1 MSPSRFSHDALVA
14 RGAPDLWARG
24 LRVLLLLA
32 FFAQLLFSSLGK
44 SPTIDEPNH
53 LARGYAY
60 LKTGDLRLSRDEGHP
75 PLFNLLCALPLALVE
90 DLKLPTDRPSWQSG
104 FRNAFAV
111 EFLFG
116 GDSPL
121 AQVVFLGR
129 LPVMLAMMCVAAL
142 VARWAG
148 DLYGPRGSVLALAL
162 CAFDPN
168 LIAHGR
174 LVTTDAGITLFVLA
188 TLYLFWRFLQRPSWY
203 MLVATGV
210 ALGAALGVKFSALLL
225 LPLLGLLGLIEALN
239 PRGSLS
245 FSRRLLRTHSSRRR
259 VGARGRPRWLS
270 SLAVCASV
278 MVAVVALAGLTL
290 WAIYG
295 FQVGRPAGWG
305 IDVPAPVY
313 VEGLEKTLAHA
324 AEVGHPSFLMGQRST
339 QGWWYYFP
347 AAFALKTPIPSLIAL
362 LRALLS
368 MIRARL
374 GRWEWVLLLAP
385 AVYFAASVGSVLN
398 IGYRHLLPTLPFLW
412 IYVGRLASNL
422 RPHSDARTHS
432 DAQTH
437 SDAPGESIIRA
448 LAGRGGMWGRVS
460 AALSMAALGVWLA
473 TGTLSVAPDYL
484 AYFNAFAGGPDGG
497 WRYLVDS
504 NLDWGQDLPSL
515 AAYLEGHKSERVYLS
530 WFGCTYPHL
539 YGLDLSYHLLP
550 SHLSYPY
557 PGDAAQ
563 SPYNPLYPAP
573 GLYAIGATN
582 LNGVGLAAGDVFAN
596 FRGLEPIARV
606 GHSIHIYEI
615 AEVPGELADAAS
627 DGVLRP
633 TCISRLRFK
642 DLSEKAEAASLGRG
656 PGAVKWFDHQR
667 GFILPAVGDP
677 AYVLPSPPLA
687 FAPGWQDAFLAQA
700 EVVHT
705 QAEGEP
711 APSGRGLPGALVY
724 HLDRASADAVREE
737 MLGAIPAAP
746 ISWSPSAVFDL
757 QAEVYAL
764 PGPASFE
771 HGLELVGYRLLSG
784 ETLQPGE
791 TLELLT
797 MWRPEAEMP
806 ASASDLRIFVHLLD
820 THSRVWGGEDRLDL
834 HPPTWEGGDLLV
846 QYHRVPLAVDAGPG
860 IYQLEIGLYAT
871 ITMKRLALHVGGV
884 PVADRLLLQPIQ
896 VPER

>member
-1 MSPSRFSHDALVA
+1 MSSFRFPHNAWVA
-14 RGAPDLWARG
+14 PQFVRPWARG
-24 LRVLLLLA
+24 LRILLLLA
-32 FFAQLLFSSLGK
+32 FFAQLLFSALDK

-53 LARGYAY
+53 LTRGYAY

-75 PLFNLLCALPLALVE
+75 PLFNLLCALPLSLIE
-90 DLKLPTDRPSWQSG
+90 NLELPTDRPSWQSG

-116 GDSPL
+116 ERIPMRDGIPMRDVPL

-129 LPVMLAMMCVAAL
+129 LPVMLAAMCAAAL
-142 VARWAG
+142 AARWAG
-148 DLYGPRGSVLALAL
+148 DLYGPWGSVLALVL

-174 LVTTDAGITLFVLA
+174 LVTTDMGITLFILA
-188 TLYLFWRFLQRPSWY
+188 TLYLFWRFLHRPSWH

-210 ALGAALGVKFSALLL
+210 ALGAAQGTKFSALLL
-225 LPLLGLLGLIEALN
+225 LPLMGLIGLIEALD
-239 PRGSLS
+239 PQGSLCLS
-245 FSRRLLRTHSSRRR
+245 GCLVRR
-259 VGARGRPRWLS
+259 GMARWFS
-270 SLAVCASV
+270 SLAALAGV
-278 MVAVVALAGLTL
+278 MAVLLALAGLTL
-290 WAIYG
+290 WAIYC

-324 AEVGHPSFLMGQRST
+324 SEVGHPTFLMGQRST

-347 AAFALKTPIPSLIAL
+347 VAFALKTPLPSLIVLLSAL
-362 LRALLS
+362 LTMVRTRL
-368 MIRARL
+368 AR
-374 GRWEWVLLLAP
+374 REQILLLAP
-385 AVYFAASVGSVLN
+385 AVYFAVSMRSVLN

-412 IYVGRLASNL
+412 IYVGRLASNA
-422 RPHSDARTHS
+422 RPLPTVRRSVGVGPG
-432 DAQTH
+432 
-437 SDAPGESIIRA
+437 APGEPIVRV
-448 LAGRGGMWGRVS
+448 LAGRQKMWGRVF
-460 AALSMAALGVWLA
+460 AALSVAALGVWLIA
-473 TGTLSVAPDYL
+473 GTLSVAPDYL

-515 AAYLEGHKSERVYLS
+515 VAYLEDHKSERVYLS

-539 YGLDLSYHLLP
+539 YGLDLSYRLLP

-582 LNGVGLAAGDVFAN
+582 LNGVGLAAGDVFES
-596 FRGLEPIARV
+596 FRGQEPIARV
-606 GHSIHIYEI
+606 GHSIHIYAI
-615 AEVPGELADAAS
+615 AEVTGES
-627 DGVLRP
+627 GVSKP

-642 DLSEKAEAASLGRG
+642 DLSEKTEAASLGRG

-667 GFILPAVGDP
+667 SYILPAVGDP

-687 FAPGWQDAFLAQA
+687 FAPRWQDAFLAQA

-705 QAEGEP
+705 QTEGET
-711 APSGRGLPGALVY
+711 APSGRGLPGAIVY
-724 HLDRASADAVREE
+724 YLDRPSADDLREE
-737 MLGAIPAAP
+737 MLRALSAGP

-757 QAEVYAL
+757 QAEVHAL
-764 PGPASFE
+764 SRPASFE
-771 HGLELVGYRLLSG
+771 HGLELLGYRLLSG

-797 MWRPEAEMP
+797 VWRPAAEMP

-820 THSRVWGGEDRLDL
+820 SQSQVWGGEDRLDL
-834 HPPTWEGGDLLV
+834 HPPTWEAGDLLV

-860 IYQLEIGLYAT
+860 TYQLEIGLYAT
-871 ITMKRLALHVGGV
+871 ITMKRLALHVDDV
-884 PVADRLLLQPIQ
+884 PVADRLLLQPIR